1 MLGLFREML
10 RLKFPSYAFSVVSR
24 GSLRV
29 GTPIKSRNCILYQ
42 ERRTIIM
49 LKRTFFKLLSIYLV
63 LALVLITLPAQ
74 GWAMFI
80 PSPTDGN
87 ARQADMASI
96 RKTLESTVV
105 KQRLM
110 DYGLSSEEAMAR
122 INKLSDEQV
131 RQFASRLDSLQAGG
145 QGGPLVIV
153 LLLVIIIILII

>member
-1 MLGLFREML
+1 
-10 RLKFPSYAFSVVSR
+10 
-24 GSLRV
+24 
-29 GTPIKSRNCILYQ
+29 
-42 ERRTIIM
+42 M
-49 LKRTFFKLLSIYLV
+49 LKKTFFKLLSIYLV

-80 PSPTDGN
+80 PSRTAGI

-105 KQRLM
+105 KQRLI

-131 RQFASRLDSLQAGG
+131 HQFASRLDSLQAGADDG
-145 QGGPLVIV
+145 VDALVF
-153 LLLVIIIILII
+153 LLLVTLIVVLILEVTGHHVIVR